1 MTLPL
6 SGYQCDRGESGADGK
21 WYAYL
26 IETIKLDRDQLVHAS
41 PERLKELLAAHG
53 IENGEVIK
61 IEFMGDKVVLFVAVH
76 SYSSSSAA
84 IEEVDGVLLAR
95 TSIVGNPD
103 SVVQA
108 DRDERLFH
116 LMNW

>member
-1 MTLPL
+1 MLLNTCRPTK
-6 SGYQCDRGESGADGK
+6 GADGK

-26 IETIKLDRDQLVHAS
+26 METIKFDKDQLVHAS
-41 PERLKELLAAHG
+41 PERLKDILAAHG

-61 IEFMGDKVVLFVAVH
+61 IEVMGDKVVLFVAVH

-84 IEEVDGVLLAR
+84 IEEVDGVLLAH

-108 DRDERLFH
+108 DPDERLFH

>member
-1 MTLPL
+1 MLLNTCRPTK
-6 SGYQCDRGESGADGK
+6 GGDGK

-26 IETIKLDRDQLVHAS
+26 METIKLDKDQLVHAS
-41 PERLKELLAAHG
+41 PERLKDILAAHG

-61 IEFMGDKVVLFVAVH
+61 IEVMGDKVVLFVAVH

-84 IEEVDGVLLAR
+84 IEEVDGVLLAH

-108 DRDERLFH
+108 DPDERLFH